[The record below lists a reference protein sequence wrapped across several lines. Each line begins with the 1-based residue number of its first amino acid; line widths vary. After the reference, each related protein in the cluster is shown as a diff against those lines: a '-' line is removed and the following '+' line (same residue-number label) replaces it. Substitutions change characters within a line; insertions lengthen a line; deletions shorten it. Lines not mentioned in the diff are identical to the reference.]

1 MAGLGSVCPEGALLF
16 SPLCLPS
23 LSDPLRPGV
32 GTTAGKAPIGQE
44 AARLVS
50 KLPGPPGEE
59 QGLHNES
66 PPPMPA
72 PPLHPVPAATSREDE
87 PRGWKEIPRWSP
99 VTWIHELLTPPPSI
113 SFPANLQT
121 S

>member
-72 PPLHPVPAATSREDE
+72 PHFTLSLPQPPGKMSQEAGRRYLDGHQSR
-87 PRGWKEIPRWSP
+87 GFTNS
-99 VTWIHELLTPPPSI
+99 
-113 SFPANLQT
+113 
-121 S
+121 